1 MNPNDPYAK
10 LGGGALDQELFKKK
24 PTLLV
29 SPVEK
34 SQQNDPVKLVTPLS
48 KPLKRKQI
56 SAYLTQEQLQKFKAL
71 HFILNSNLAPGEE
84 IEKSDIV
91 ALGLDCLSQLL
102 SIQVP
107 KYSSIQE
114 LRAVISDQVS
124 RYLGTQVPNS

>member
-1 MNPNDPYAK
+1 MNPNNPYAK

-24 PTLLV
+24 PT
-29 SPVEK
+29 SPVEN
-34 SQQNDPVKLVTPLS
+34 SQQNDAVKPVTSLS

-71 HFILNSNLAPGEE
+71 HFTLNSNLAPGEE

-91 ALGLDCLSQLL
+91 ALGLDSLSQLL
-102 SIQVP
+102 STQVP

-114 LRAVISDQVS
+114 LRVVIADQVS
-124 RYLGTQVPNS
+124 RYLSTQVPNS